1 LSRAV
6 SDLIDNPD
14 NQVIRPEQ
22 IECEVGGSSEELEM
36 RTRKTHNLS
45 NNLVKDLNAQNQH
58 INKLSKVSTLSQA
71 ESYFPEAMA
80 PRLT

>member
-45 NNLVKDLNAQNQH
+45 NNLVKDSNTQN
-58 INKLSKVSTLSQA
+58 
-71 ESYFPEAMA
+71 
-80 PRLT
+80 